1 MIWSVKHLG
10 DFEKEEALFTTAR
23 LEDHKGQASCFS
35 INIEAPTAGSYG
47 LEGGEALES
56 AVKDL
61 QAKIMEHAMA
71 GEAPPPELLEQMK
84 AAKQRLEGFQQAEEG
99 VPPA

>member
-35 INIEAPTAGSYG
+35 INIEAPTKAAVS
-47 LEGGEALES
+47 GEALES

-61 QAKIMEHAMA
+61 QATIMEHAMA

-84 AAKQRLEGFQQAEEG
+84 VAKQRLEGFQQAEEG

>member
-35 INIEAPTAGSYG
+35 INIEDPTV
-47 LEGGEALES
+47 LGEALES

>member
-1 MIWSVKHLG
+1 
-10 DFEKEEALFTTAR
+10 
-23 LEDHKGQASCFS
+23 
-35 INIEAPTAGSYG
+35 
-47 LEGGEALES
+47 
-56 AVKDL
+56 
-61 QAKIMEHAMA
+61 MEHAMA